1 MARLTPK
8 QALDSKKTF
17 YAKRGQQNGYY
28 PIEKFVWDKEQQAYE
43 QFVQKGDG
51 WYSWGFAYLTP
62 LMVGGDTTINNYG
75 WWLYIFEHNSFILSD
90 EPMSNNKKFNLE

>member
-1 MARLTPK
+1 MAQITPK

-17 YAKRGQQNGYY
+17 YVKKWQQNGYY
-28 PIEKFVWDKEQQAYE
+28 PIEKFVWDEEQQAYE
-43 QFVQKGDG
+43 QFVQKNSG

-62 LMVGGDTTINNYG
+62 TPIDNYN

-90 EPMSNNKKFNLE
+90 EPMSDNNHYNLD